1 MPRLGAT
8 YDIEIEVISKPKADY
23 LTDDY
28 FALDLPVASA
38 VMVENEILIEGK
50 DIDDPRSRWP
60 SAAGSACRNP
70 GLNRKKRVLWPDSS
84 ANNHFRNRMLS

>member
-8 YDIEIEVISKPKADY
+8 YDIEIEVISKSKADF

-28 FALDLPVASA
+28 FALDLPVAPA

-50 DIDDPRSRWP
+50 DIDDHTVEM
-60 SAAGSACRNP
+60 AICRRLGLPEP
-70 GLNRKKRVLWPDSS
+70 GPEPQKKGVMARL
-84 ANNHFRNRMLS
+84 FGK